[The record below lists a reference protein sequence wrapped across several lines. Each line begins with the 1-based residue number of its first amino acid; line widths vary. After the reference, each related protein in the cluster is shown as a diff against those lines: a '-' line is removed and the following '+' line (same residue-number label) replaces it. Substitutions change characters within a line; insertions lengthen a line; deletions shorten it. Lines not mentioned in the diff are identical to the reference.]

1 MRKSKIIQFRVEECI
16 GKELEAIAKKEDTSM
31 TRLVYSGVIEILKK
45 KLKGDFP
52 KLEKKIEA
60 SVKLNAKVGRKPK
73 EVTEESPK
81 KEVKKEKVKKAE
93 VKEEVKKVKKEEV
106 KKEEVKEKVKK
117 VVSAPAGARIET
129 KKKEKTS
136 RLAPRPA
143 PKS

>member
-16 GKELEAIAKKEDTSM
+16 GKELEAIAKKEDISM

-81 KEVKKEKVKKAE
+81 KEVKKA
-93 VKEEVKKVKKEEV
+93 KKEEV
-106 KKEEVKEKVKK
+106 KKTKKEVKEKVKK
-117 VVSAPAGARIET
+117 VVTAPAGAQIET